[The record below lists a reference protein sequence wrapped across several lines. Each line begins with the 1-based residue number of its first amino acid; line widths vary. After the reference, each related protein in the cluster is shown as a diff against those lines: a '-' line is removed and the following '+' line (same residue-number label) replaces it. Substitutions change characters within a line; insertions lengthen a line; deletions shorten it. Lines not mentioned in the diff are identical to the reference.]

1 MWQKPEDMRNNIDSP
16 TVSETLV
23 ALSVGNTVGIAVG
36 QGLQAFDMPP
46 VKQTA

>member
-1 MWQKPEDMRNNIDSP
+1 MWQKPEDMRDNIDRP

-36 QGLQAFDMPP
+36 QALLWKAFHNR
-46 VKQTA
+46 AYE